1 MMTDKTKVIE
11 LRERMRMRMRV
22 RIVHISTLK
31 MESTYIADWD
41 LRYTFLLIQIIHQT
55 KRDSSKDNLMYLRI
69 FDRKRENEGGT

>member
-1 MMTDKTKVIE
+1 MTTDKMNVIE
-11 LRERMRMRMRV
+11 LRERMRMRV

-69 FDRKRENEGGT
+69 FDSKRKMK

>member
-11 LRERMRMRMRV
+11 LRERMRVRV

-41 LRYTFLLIQIIHQT
+41 LRYTFLLIEIIHQT
-55 KRDSSKDNLMYLRI
+55 KRDSSEDNLIYLRI
-69 FDRKRENEGGT
+69 FDSKRQNEKGIKG

>member
-1 MMTDKTKVIE
+1 MMTDKMKVIE

-31 MESTYIADWD
+31 MKSTYIADWD
-41 LRYTFLLIQIIHQT
+41 LRYTFLLIEMIHQT

-69 FDRKRENEGGT
+69 FDSKRENEGGT

>member
-1 MMTDKTKVIE
+1 MMVDKTKVIE
-11 LRERMRMRMRV
+11 LRERMRMRV

-41 LRYTFLLIQIIHQT
+41 LRYSFLLIEMIHQT

>member
-1 MMTDKTKVIE
+1 MMVDKTKVIE
-11 LRERMRMRMRV
+11 LRERMRMRV

-41 LRYTFLLIQIIHQT
+41 LRYSFLLIEMIHQT

-69 FDRKRENEGGT
+69 FDSKRENEGGT

>member
-1 MMTDKTKVIE
+1 MMTDKIKVIE

-69 FDRKRENEGGT
+69 SDSKRGNEGGT

>member
-1 MMTDKTKVIE
+1 MTDKMNVIE
-11 LRERMRMRMRV
+11 LRERMRMRV

-41 LRYTFLLIQIIHQT
+41 LRCTFLLIVIIHQT

-69 FDRKRENEGGT
+69 SDSKRENEGGI